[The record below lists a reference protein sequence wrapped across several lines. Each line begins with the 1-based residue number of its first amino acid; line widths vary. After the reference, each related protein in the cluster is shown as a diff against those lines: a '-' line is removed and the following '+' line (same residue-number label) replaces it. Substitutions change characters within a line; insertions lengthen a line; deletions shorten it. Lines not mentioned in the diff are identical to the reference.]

1 MPLLTRSTVDSLD
14 PARRPL
20 IDPGD
25 LKPHMVHFGL
35 GAFHRAHQAVYTEAA
50 AARSGTPW
58 GITAVAPRSAE
69 TVAAMRAQDCLYTVT
84 DRAPGPPKTRVVG
97 SIVDALRMRADRE
110 RIGELLGSPDVTVVT
125 VTITEKAHYRR
136 SGTGALDTRAPEVA
150 ADLAATGVPDPEFG
164 TVVGMLAG
172 CLATRFRRDGAPIS
186 VVSCDNMTANGDA
199 LGLVVRRFV
208 EASQWKDRDAV
219 LDWLSTSVA
228 FPATIVDRIVPATT
242 TEDQQTVSAAL
253 GLRDAVPVVG
263 EPYRQWVLEDRFA
276 APRPPW
282 ELDDALFVPDVTP
295 YQVRKL
301 RLLNGAHSALA
312 YLGAAAG
319 HDTVADVLD
328 TGWGERF
335 VRGFGAEAGATLAGP
350 TLSGATADYVGQV
363 VERFRNPAMRHRLRQ
378 IGSDGS
384 VKIPERWFGALR
396 ERRSAGLA
404 SPLLELSL
412 AAWVNVID
420 ADGLRFG
427 MTDPLAD
434 ALAGCRTGFG
444 PAESVARLLR
454 LTGAPDLAEQ
464 ADLTT
469 SVARQLPALRAGR
482 IEF

>member
-1 MPLLTRSTVDSLD
+1 MTAMPLLNKSTVDTLD
-14 PARRPL
+14 PVRLPL
-20 IDPGD
+20 VDPSE
-25 LKPHMVHFGL
+25 LTPRAVHFGL

-50 AARSGTPW
+50 AALSGEPW
-58 GITAVAPRSAE
+58 GIAAVAPRSAA
-69 TVAAMRAQDCLYTVT
+69 TVEAMRAQDCLYTVT
-84 DRAPGPPKTRVVG
+84 DRTPGPPKTRVVG
-97 SIVDALRMRADRE
+97 SIVDALRMRGDRK
-110 RIGELLGSPDVTVVT
+110 RISDLFGSPEVTVVT
-125 VTITEKAHYRR
+125 LTITEKAHHRR
-136 SGTGALDTRAPEVA
+136 SDTGALDTRAPEVA
-150 ADLAATGVPDPEFG
+150 ADLVATGDPDAEFA
-164 TVVGMLAG
+164 TVVGVLAG

-186 VVSCDNMTANGDA
+186 VVSCDNMTANGDV
-199 LGLVVRRFV
+199 LGHVVRRFV
-208 EASQWKDRDAV
+208 EASHWSDRDAV

-228 FPATIVDRIVPATT
+228 FPSTIVDRIVPAMS
-242 TEDQQTVSAAL
+242 TEDQETASAAL

-282 ELDDALFVPDVTP
+282 ELDGALFVPDLTP

-319 HDTVADVLD
+319 HDTVADVLES
-328 TGWGERF
+328 GWGERF
-335 VRGFGAEAGATLAGP
+335 VRDYGVEAGATLSGP
-350 TLSGATADYVGQV
+350 TADYVDQV

-396 ERRSAGLA
+396 DLRAAGI
-404 SPLLELSL
+404 STPLLELSL
-412 AAWVNVID
+412 AAWVNAID

-427 MTDPLAD
+427 MTDPLAE
-434 ALAGCRTGFG
+434 ALAGCRTGASG
-444 PAESVARLLR
+444 QAEVVARLLR

-469 SVARQLPALRAGR
+469 SVARRLPALRAGR
-482 IEF
+482 VEF